1 MIVKV
6 SKYQFWWNKPFAKTY
21 VLSSMIIQFRIIKFK
36 FKLN

>member
-21 VLSSMIIQFRIIKFK
+21 VLSMIIQFRIIKFK